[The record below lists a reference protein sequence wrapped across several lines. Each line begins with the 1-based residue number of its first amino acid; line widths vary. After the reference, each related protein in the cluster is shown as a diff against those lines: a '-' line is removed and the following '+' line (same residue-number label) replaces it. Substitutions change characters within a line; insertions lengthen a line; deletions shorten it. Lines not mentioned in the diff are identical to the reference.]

1 MLIHLDLS
9 RSSWWGLVTCKQFDS
24 GQTRETGADLDP
36 NHLTSVTGKGM
47 GSGIFFVFLEVCSL
61 SDLANIADPDQML
74 RHVASGRTLKG
85 YRLAFFL
92 QEQAGPL

>member
-1 MLIHLDLS
+1 
-9 RSSWWGLVTCKQFDS
+9 
-24 GQTRETGADLDP
+24 
-36 NHLTSVTGKGM
+36 M